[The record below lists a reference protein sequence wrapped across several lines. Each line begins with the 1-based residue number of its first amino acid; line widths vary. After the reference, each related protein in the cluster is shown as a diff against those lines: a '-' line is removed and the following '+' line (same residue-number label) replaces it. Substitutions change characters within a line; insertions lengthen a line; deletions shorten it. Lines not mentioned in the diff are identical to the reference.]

1 MTKTRIAAAVMM
13 TVAIGWAGAAAGQ
26 HWSYEGEAGPAN
38 WSKVDPKFTMCAIGK
53 NQSPI
58 DLTNQVK
65 ASLQPLKTDY
75 KPGATDIIN
84 NGHTVQVNFGAGST
98 LTVDGRA
105 FELKQFH
112 FHSPSENKVNGKQ
125 FPLEGH
131 LVHADKDGNLAVVAV
146 MFNEGADNAFLSK
159 LWAAMPDKAGGKNA
173 LPAGLSAA
181 QLLPKERAYYRFDG
195 SLTTPPCSEG
205 VRWLVMR
212 TPAVASKAQVAKFS
226 KTIGFANNRP
236 LQPLNARL
244 VLQPQ

>member
-1 MTKTRIAAAVMM
+1 MKTGMAAAM
-13 TVAIGWAGAAAGQ
+13 TMVVAIGWSGVAAGQ

-38 WSKVDPKFTMCAIGK
+38 WSKVDSKFAMCAMGK

-58 DLTNQVK
+58 DLANAVK
-65 ASLQPLKTDY
+65 STLQPLKTDY
-75 KPGATDIIN
+75 KPGATDIVN

-98 LTVDGRA
+98 LTVDGKA

-112 FHSPSENKVNGKQ
+112 FHSPSENKLNGKQ

-146 MFNEGADNAFLSK
+146 MFTEGADNSFVSK
-159 LWAAMPDKAGGKNA
+159 LWQAMPDKAGGKNA

-205 VRWLVMR
+205 VRWLVMKN
-212 TPAVASKAQVAKFS
+212 PVAVSKTQVDKFS

-236 LQPLNARL
+236 IQPVNARL
-244 VLQPQ
+244 VLQ